1 MSYSCLPS
9 NEFATLCQ
17 SQMAL
22 LSQSLGAVWSA
33 VYLRDELSENRSAKL
48 LPFAIYP
55 RQGDSS
61 LPELPGIEL
70 PDNWQQLT
78 SFLATSSIP
87 LLPRKLLTTDTANSS
102 QLERE
107 KDGER
112 KRLILPLIYQDN
124 VMGLLVTGRN
134 DRDWQP
140 EELSQIKEI
149 VSTLAIARFLEL
161 QYHWS
166 QEQLAVQ
173 TNLRRIEYD
182 RIDDL
187 LHQLRNPLTA
197 LKTFSKLLLKRL
209 LPEDPQQAIAKNI
222 LVQTDRFADLLQQ
235 FEAEIK
241 NQKLSDSHLTLST
254 TSVQLLA
261 EAPAAKQNFL
271 LPEARHKLNSVNLN
285 NILEPLSATYQAI
298 AAEKDITYNCYLP
311 QALPNI
317 TADFKALREVLNNLI
332 DNALKYTPSGGKV
345 EIKIQISKNNLL
357 GIVIQDTGYG
367 ISLEDRERIFER
379 RYRGKQ
385 AQSDIPGSGLGLAIA
400 KELIEQMQGKIEL
413 ISPNNLEA
421 NSHLPGTT
429 FIVWLPLA
437 SN

>member
-22 LSQSLGAVWSA
+22 LSRSLGAVWSA
-33 VYLRDELSENRSAKL
+33 VYLRDELTENRPAKL

-55 RQGDSS
+55 RKDDSS
-61 LPELPGIEL
+61 LSELPGIEL
-70 PDNWQQLT
+70 PENWQQLT
-78 SFLATSSIP
+78 SSLATSSVQ
-87 LLPRKLLTTDTANSS
+87 LLPRRLLTTERANSS

-112 KRLILPLIYQDN
+112 KRLIMPLIYQDN

-140 EELSQIKEI
+140 EELSQIEEI

-166 QEQLAVQ
+166 QEQLAIQ
-173 TNLRRIEYD
+173 TNLRRIEHD

-209 LPEDPQQAIAKNI
+209 LPESPQQPIAENI

-254 TSVQLLA
+254 TSVQLLD
-261 EAPAAKQNFL
+261 EAPVAKNNFL
-271 LPEARHKLNSVNLN
+271 LPEARTKLSSVNLH
-285 NILEPLSATYQAI
+285 NILASLSVACQTI
-298 AAEKDITYNCYLP
+298 AQEKGITYNCYLP
-311 QALPNI
+311 PDLPNV
-317 TADFKALREVLNNLI
+317 TADFKALREVLNNLL

-345 EIKIQISKNNLL
+345 EINIQTSNNNLL

-367 ISLEDRERIFER
+367 INPEDRERIFER
-379 RYRGKQ
+379 HYRGKQ
-385 AQSDIPGSGLGLAIA
+385 SQSDIPGSGLGLAIA

-413 ISPNNLEA
+413 ISPNNLGQ
-421 NSHLPGTT
+421 NTDLPGTT

>member
-22 LSQSLGAVWSA
+22 LSRSLGAVWSA
-33 VYLRDELSENRSAKL
+33 VYLRDELTENRPATL
-48 LPFAIYP
+48 LPFTIYP
-55 RQGDSS
+55 RKDGSS
-61 LPELPGIEL
+61 LSELPGIEL
-70 PDNWQQLT
+70 PENWQQLT
-78 SFLATSSIP
+78 SSLATSSVQ
-87 LLPRKLLTTDTANSS
+87 LLPRRLLTTERANSS

-112 KRLILPLIYQDN
+112 KRLIMPLIYQDN

-140 EELSQIKEI
+140 EELSQIEEI

-166 QEQLAVQ
+166 QEQLAIQ
-173 TNLRRIEYD
+173 TNLRRIEHD

-209 LPEDPQQAIAKNI
+209 LPEAPQQPIAENI

-241 NQKLSDSHLTLST
+241 NQKLSDSHLTSSR
-254 TSVQLLA
+254 TSVQLLD
-261 EAPAAKQNFL
+261 EAPVAKSNFL
-271 LPEARHKLNSVNLN
+271 LPEARTKLSSVNLH
-285 NILEPLSATYQAI
+285 NILESLSVACQTI
-298 AAEKDITYNCYLP
+298 AEEKGITYNCYLP
-311 QALPNI
+311 PYLPNV
-317 TADFKALREVLNNLI
+317 TADFKALREVLNNLL

-345 EIKIQISKNNLL
+345 EINIQTSKNNLL

-367 ISLEDRERIFER
+367 INPQDRERIFER
-379 RYRGKQ
+379 HYRGKQ

-413 ISPNNLEA
+413 ISPNHLGQNPD
-421 NSHLPGTT
+421 LPGTT